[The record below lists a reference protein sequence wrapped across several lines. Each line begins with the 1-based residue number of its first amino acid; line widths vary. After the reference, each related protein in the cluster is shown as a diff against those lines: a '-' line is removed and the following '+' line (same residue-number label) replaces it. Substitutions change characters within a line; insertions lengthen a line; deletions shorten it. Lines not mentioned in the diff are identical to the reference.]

1 MADDKVKGDASS
13 KDVAK
18 NAAKAA
24 AKSEGVAKAAAK
36 AAAKAEGKG
45 KSEPVVN
52 EKATPPRLKKMY
64 KEKVAPELFKEMGY
78 KSSMEVPR
86 LVKVIVSMGVGE
98 AKENK
103 KLLDAAVGDLGII
116 TGQHAVKTKAR
127 KSIATF
133 KIRQGQEIGA
143 RVTLR
148 GNYMWEFLDRFMN
161 VALPR
166 VKDFRGVNPNAFDGH
181 GNYSLGLNEQIIFP
195 EIDFDK
201 IEKVMGLNIAIVT
214 TAKTDREAKSLLGML
229 GMPFRK

>member
-1 MADDKVKGDASS
+1 MAEVKNR
-13 KDVAK
+13 V
-18 NAAKAA
+18 
-24 AKSEGVAKAAAK
+24 
-36 AAAKAEGKG
+36 
-45 KSEPVVN
+45 
-52 EKATPPRLKKMY
+52 PRLKKTY
-64 KEKVAPELFKEMGY
+64 NEKIAPELFKELGY
-78 KSSMEVPR
+78 TSYMQVPR
-86 LVKVIVSMGVGE
+86 LAKVVVSMGVGE

-103 KLLDAAVGDLGII
+103 KILDAAITDLGII
-116 TGQHAVKTKAR
+116 TGQHAVKTKAK

-133 KIRQGQEIGA
+133 KIREGQEIGA

-148 GNYMWEFLDRFMN
+148 GNYMWEFLDRLMN

-181 GNYSLGLNEQIIFP
+181 GNYSLGLTEQIIFP

>member
-1 MADDKVKGDASS
+1 MAEM
-13 KDVAK
+13 
-18 NAAKAA
+18 NAKAA
-24 AKSEGVAKAAAK
+24 EAAERKRAKAAEAASKK
-36 AAAKAEGKG
+36 AGGESAPLPKG
-45 KSEPVVN
+45 YV
-52 EKATPPRLKKMY
+52 PRLKKIY
-64 KEKVAPELFKEMGY
+64 RESVAPEIFKEFGY
-78 KSSMEVPR
+78 SSTMQIPR
-86 LVKVIVSMGVGE
+86 LVKVVVSMGVGE

-103 KLLDAAVGDLGII
+103 KLLEAAVEDLGHI
-116 TGQHAVKTKAR
+116 TGQFAVKTKAR

-143 RVTLR
+143 RTTLR
-148 GNYMWEFLDRFMN
+148 GAMMWEFLDRLMN

-181 GNYSLGLNEQIIFP
+181 GNYSLGLTEQIIFP

-214 TAKTDREAKSLLGML
+214 TARTDKEAKSLLAKM

>member
-1 MADDKVKGDASS
+1 MAEV
-13 KDVAK
+13 
-18 NAAKAA
+18 NAKAA
-24 AKSEGVAKAAAK
+24 EAAAK
-36 AAAKAEGKG
+36 KKAKAEEAAAKKAGGDSAPPPKG
-45 KSEPVVN
+45 YVPN
-52 EKATPPRLKKMY
+52 LKKVY
-64 KEKVAPELFKEMGY
+64 REKVAPELFKEFSY
-78 KSSMEVPR
+78 TSSMQVPR
-86 LVKVIVSMGVGE
+86 FVKVIVSMGVGE

-103 KLLDAAVGDLGII
+103 KILDAAVEDLAQI
-116 TGQHAVKTKAR
+116 TGQHAVKTKAK

-148 GNYMWEFLDRFMN
+148 GNMMWEFLDRLMN

-181 GNYSLGLNEQIIFP
+181 GNYSLGLTEQIIFP

-201 IEKVMGLNIAIVT
+201 IEKIMGLNIAIVT
-214 TAKTDREAKSLLGML
+214 TARNDKEAKSLLAKM

>member
-1 MADDKVKGDASS
+1 MAEM
-13 KDVAK
+13 
-18 NAAKAA
+18 NAKAA
-24 AKSEGVAKAAAK
+24 AAAEKKKAKAAEAAEKK
-36 AAAKAEGKG
+36 AGGASAPLPKG
-45 KSEPVVN
+45 YV
-52 EKATPPRLKKMY
+52 PRLKKIY
-64 KEKVAPELFKEMGY
+64 REGVAPELFKEFGY
-78 KSSMEVPR
+78 TSKMEVPR
-86 LVKVIVSMGVGE
+86 FVKVIVSMGVGE

-103 KLLDAAVGDLGII
+103 KILEAAVEDLAQI

-133 KIRQGQEIGA
+133 KIRQGQEIGC

-148 GNYMWEFLDRFMN
+148 GHMMWEFLDRLMN

-181 GNYSLGLNEQIIFP
+181 GNYSLGLTEQIIFP

-201 IEKVMGLNIAIVT
+201 IEKIMGLNIAIVT
-214 TAKTDREAKSLLGML
+214 TARNDKEAKALLAKM

>member
-1 MADDKVKGDASS
+1 MAETKVY
-13 KDVAK
+13 V
-18 NAAKAA
+18 
-24 AKSEGVAKAAAK
+24 
-36 AAAKAEGKG
+36 
-45 KSEPVVN
+45 
-52 EKATPPRLKKMY
+52 PRLKKIY
-64 KEKVAPELFKEMGY
+64 REKVAPELFKEMGY
-78 KSSMEVPR
+78 ESSMQVPR

-103 KLLDAAVGDLGII
+103 KLLDAAVTDLGII

>member
-1 MADDKVKGDASS
+1 MAENKKPDAGAE
-13 KDVAK
+13 KKAK
-18 NAAKAA
+18 AIEAAARKKELEAA
-24 AKSEGVAKAAAK
+24 AKKEAASPAAALP
-36 AAAKAEGKG
+36 KG
-45 KSEPVVN
+45 YV
-52 EKATPPRLKKMY
+52 PRLKKIY
-64 KEKVAPELFKEMGY
+64 AGGVAPELFKEFGY
-78 KSSMEVPR
+78 TSTMQVPR
-86 LVKVIVSMGVGE
+86 FVKVVVSMGVGE

-103 KLLDAAVGDLGII
+103 KILDAAVEDLAHV
-116 TGQHAVKTKAR
+116 TGQHAVKTKAK

-148 GNYMWEFLDRFMN
+148 GTMMWEFLDRLMN

-181 GNYSLGLNEQIIFP
+181 GNYSLGLTEQIIFP

-201 IEKVMGLNIAIVT
+201 IEKIMGLNIAIVT
-214 TAKTDREAKSLLGML
+214 TAKTDKESKSLLAKM

>member
-1 MADDKVKGDASS
+1 MAEAKVKAE
-13 KDVAK
+13 
-18 NAAKAA
+18 AKAKPE
-24 AKSEGVAKAAAK
+24 AK
-36 AAAKAEGKG
+36 AKAEPQV
-45 KSEPVVN
+45 KST
-52 EKATPPRLKKMY
+52 EKAVYPRLKTMY
-64 KEKVAPELFKEMGY
+64 REKVAPALFKELGY
-78 KSSMEVPR
+78 ESFMQVPR
-86 LVKVIVSMGVGE
+86 VVKVIVSMGVGE

-103 KLLDAAVGDLGII
+103 KILDAAVGDLGII

-148 GNYMWEFLDRFMN
+148 GAFMWEFLDRLMN

-214 TAKTDREAKSLLGML
+214 TAKSDREAKALLGML

>member
-1 MADDKVKGDASS
+1 MAKEKDKAETLS
-13 KDVAK
+13 KDIAK
-18 NAAKAA
+18 
-24 AKSEGVAKAAAK
+24 
-36 AAAKAEGKG
+36 AKAEGKAKAEAKAKAKAQPKAADEP
-45 KSEPVVN
+45 KST
-52 EKATPPRLKKMY
+52 EKAIPPRLKIIY
-64 KEKVAPELFKEMGY
+64 KEKLVPELFKELGY
-78 KSSMEVPR
+78 ESIMQVPR
-86 LVKVIVSMGVGE
+86 LVKVVVSMGVGE

-103 KLLDAAVGDLGII
+103 KILDAAIADLGII

-148 GNYMWEFLDRFMN
+148 GDYMWEFLDRLMN

-166 VKDFRGVNPNAFDGH
+166 VKDFRGVNANAFDGH

>member
-1 MADDKVKGDASS
+1 MAENKTPDAAAE
-13 KDVAK
+13 KKAK
-18 NAAKAA
+18 AIEAAAKKKAA
-24 AKSEGVAKAAAK
+24 AEAKKSEGGSAPLP
-36 AAAKAEGKG
+36 KG
-45 KSEPVVN
+45 YV
-52 EKATPPRLKKMY
+52 PRLKKIY
-64 KEKVAPELFKEMGY
+64 REAVAPELKKEFGY
-78 KSSMEVPR
+78 ASSMQVPR
-86 LVKVIVSMGVGE
+86 FVKVIVSMGVGE

-103 KLLDAAVGDLGII
+103 KILDAAVEDLAQI
-116 TGQHAVKTKAR
+116 TGQHAVKTKAK

-133 KIRQGQEIGA
+133 KIRQGQEIGC

-148 GNYMWEFLDRFMN
+148 GHMMWEFLDRLMN

-201 IEKVMGLNIAIVT
+201 IEKIMGLNIAIVT
-214 TAKTDREAKSLLGML
+214 TARNDKEAKSLLAKM

>member
-1 MADDKVKGDASS
+1 M
-13 KDVAK
+13 K
-18 NAAKAA
+18 NAY
-24 AKSEGVAKAAAK
+24 V
-36 AAAKAEGKG
+36 
-45 KSEPVVN
+45 
-52 EKATPPRLKKMY
+52 PRLKKIY
-64 KEKVAPELFKEMGY
+64 LETVAPEL
-78 KSSMEVPR
+78 KSEFSYTTPMQVPR
-86 LVKVIVSMGVGE
+86 FVKVVVSMGVGE

-103 KLLDAAVGDLGII
+103 KILDAAIEDLAHI
-116 TGQHAVKTKAR
+116 TGQHPVKTKAK

-148 GNYMWEFLDRFMN
+148 GTIMWEFLDRFMN

-181 GNYSLGLNEQIIFP
+181 GNYALGITEQIIFP

-201 IEKVMGLNIAIVT
+201 IEKIMGLNVAIVT
-214 TAKTDREAKSLLGML
+214 TARNDKEAKSLLAKM